1 MGKSAKYHP
10 CLCKILLVSL
20 VRYEVSHGQEQY
32 TIAAKLVVEILEQLC
47 FEQKLL
53 YEINCAHFMEVFR
66 PN

>member
-20 VRYEVSHGQEQY
+20 VRYEVWHGQEQY
-32 TIAAKLVVEILEQLC
+32 TVAAKLVVGILKQLC
-47 FEQKLL
+47 SEQKLL
-53 YEINCAHFMEVFR
+53 YEVSCSHFMEVIR